1 MAANHE
7 IELGDTMMKKAD
19 VKIGGVYG
27 ATVSGKRVEVRIDG
41 ERPRGGWDATN
52 LLTNKK
58 MQIKSG
64 QRLQPVAGSKRAAKS
79 KGDGKATEVA
89 SEPAV
94 VDPVVAEAGVLKKP
108 RKGKATKDKTVDTSE
123 KRLSCVSAALKVLA
137 ESEQPLN
144 TKEMIEAMLAK
155 GYWSS
160 PGGKTPHATLYSA
173 ILRDLAAGDAARF
186 VKIERGRFAART

>member
-1 MAANHE
+1 
-7 IELGDTMMKKAD
+7 
-19 VKIGGVYG
+19 
-27 ATVSGKRVEVRIDG
+27 
-41 ERPRGGWDATN
+41 
-52 LLTNKK
+52 

-160 PGGKTPHATLYSA
+160 PGGKTPHDAVQ
-173 ILRDLAAGDAARF
+173 RDSSRLGRWGRRQICKNRARSF
-186 VKIERGRFAART
+186 RGSHLG